1 MDSRTAGSLCLV
13 AKKEKRKE
21 NVLCVMHRPLG
32 IGRNLVSLSHT
43 RDANTPYNTTR
54 HNTVQRNIEY
64 KRLQS
69 VPEQCLFQEN
79 TSSRHPAKYKTHFS
93 QSALSPV
100 QHPSVLPPTNDL
112 DQRKHM
118 AYGIPIHAISP
129 NFTHFHPFS
138 HIFCSF
144 SPHVLFSR
152 LISPHR
158 GLGKRR
164 TCNGSL

>member
-1 MDSRTAGSLCLV
+1 M
-13 AKKEKRKE
+13 
-21 NVLCVMHRPLG
+21 
-32 IGRNLVSLSHT
+32 SLSHT

-118 AYGIPIHAISP
+118 ALDMSQNTEPPPGFMDVCARIM
-129 NFTHFHPFS
+129 
-138 HIFCSF
+138 
-144 SPHVLFSR
+144 LFSR
-152 LISPHR
+152 YFGNH
-158 GLGKRR
+158 LG
-164 TCNGSL
+164 